1 MNVPRNG
8 EENERARHLFLTFQK
23 SQTFRNANEMSVGR
37 NPNPSV
43 INYSVASVHTAI
55 LRVQRRFRDLLMSQ
69 KGVEGRNVGKVR
81 AANVK

>member
-1 MNVPRNG
+1 MK
-8 EENERARHLFLTFQK
+8 ERVTFFSLTFQRP
-23 SQTFRNANEMSVGR
+23 QTFRKANGMSVGR

-43 INYSVASVHTAI
+43 INYSVANVHTATI
-55 LRVQRRFRDLLMSQ
+55 RVQRRVRDVLMSQ